1 MANFI
6 ENNRRTW
13 FTLNEELRRMGD
25 KPVETNQRSLLQ
37 RRPKEESNNMLNT
50 KQYVLTIRNA
60 FKRNMEAKEEM

>member
-13 FTLNEELRRMGD
+13 FTLDEELKRMGD

-60 FKRNMEAKEEM
+60 FKRNMEAKEET